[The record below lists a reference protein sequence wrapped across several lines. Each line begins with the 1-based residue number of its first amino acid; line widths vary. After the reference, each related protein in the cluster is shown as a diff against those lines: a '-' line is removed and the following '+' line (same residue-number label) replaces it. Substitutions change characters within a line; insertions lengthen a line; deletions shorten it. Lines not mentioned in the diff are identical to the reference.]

1 MAENEETMLQT
12 KQETDDLSRTISVA
26 GLQVSQA
33 AEELQQAA
41 ERLMSAEEQVHEAE
55 LRWRASD
62 EQVAQAATKNA
73 ELLDMLQSARE
84 GQSEAD
90 ERCRRADQR
99 LEVTLER
106 VRILEEQIAD
116 LETKIEEAEG
126 IPSTVTVIVNDER
139 TALQEAIAAEVRRPL
154 TSILGLTL
162 ALRHADPKSTE
173 GKDMVKQLSTNARK
187 LDRLVGEM
195 LVLDEIAN
203 GSYQPN
209 RRRTDLEALVR
220 RVVEESP
227 DLANR
232 DVKIEAEHIAVEV
245 DPALTEQMIET
256 LLSNAGRRTAPGN
269 PVRVKISSDQG
280 GAVIAVDDTGPEVP
294 PELRGDLSKALSE
307 DRPGAGKKKNGATGL
322 SLLAR
327 LAEIHGGKAWVEE
340 RQGGG
345 ASFRV
350 SLFGPKPDGTAE
362 EDTAE
367 RPSGEREMALAEAYA
382 SGADNGIVSTNGHGE
397 LAESGERS
405 DEIRA

>member
-1 MAENEETMLQT
+1 MADNEETMLQA
-12 KQETDDLSRTISVA
+12 KQDTDDLSRTISVA

-106 VRILEEQIAD
+106 VRILEEQIVD

-126 IPSTVTVIVNDER
+126 NPSNVTVIVNDER

-195 LVLDEIAN
+195 LVLDEIAS

-294 PELRGDLSKALSE
+294 PELRGDLSTALSE
-307 DRPGAGKKKNGATGL
+307 DRPGAGKKKNGATAL

-350 SLFGPKPDGTAE
+350 SLFGPKQDGTV
-362 EDTAE
+362 EDAAE
-367 RPSGEREMALAEAYA
+367 RSSGEREMALAEAYA
-382 SGADNGIVSTNGHGE
+382 SGSDNGIVSTNGHGE
-397 LAESGERS
+397 FAESGERS

>member
-1 MAENEETMLQT
+1 MAEREQTMQ
-12 KQETDDLSRTISVA
+12 QPEQDADDLSRTISVA
-26 GLQVSQA
+26 GLQLSQA

-41 ERLMSAEEQVHEAE
+41 ERLIDAEEQVREAE
-55 LRWRASD
+55 LRWQASD

-90 ERCRRADQR
+90 ERCRGADQR

-106 VRILEEQIAD
+106 VRILEDQITD
-116 LETKIEEAEG
+116 LETKLEEAEG
-126 IPSTVTVIVNDER
+126 KPSNVTVIVNDER

-195 LVLDEIAN
+195 LVLDEIAS

-232 DVKIEAEHIAVEV
+232 DVKIDAEHVALEV

-280 GAVIAVDDTGPEVP
+280 SAVIAVDDTGPEVP
-294 PELRGDLSKALSE
+294 PELRGDLSSALTDE
-307 DRPGAGKKKNGATGL
+307 RPGTGKKKSSGATGL

-327 LAEIHGGKAWVEE
+327 LAEIQGGKAWVED
-340 RQGGG
+340 RPGGG

-350 SLFGPKPDGTAE
+350 SLFGPKSDEAG
-362 EDTAE
+362 EDPAAA
-367 RPSGEREMALAEAYA
+367 RPSDEREMALADAYT
-382 SGADNGIVSTNGHGE
+382 GAENGIVSTNGHGE
-397 LAESGERS
+397 HAESGELS
-405 DEIRA
+405 EEIRA

>member
-1 MAENEETMLQT
+1 MTDHEETMQHT
-12 KQETDDLSRTISVA
+12 EHDTEDLSRTISVA

-41 ERLMSAEEQVHEAE
+41 ERLMNAEERVHEAE

-106 VRILEEQIAD
+106 VRILEEQITE
-116 LETKIEEAEG
+116 LETKVEEAEG
-126 IPSTVTVIVNDER
+126 NPSNVTVIVNDER
-139 TALQEAIAAEVRRPL
+139 MALQEAIAAEVRRPL

-162 ALRHADPKSTE
+162 ALRHADPKSAE

-195 LVLDEIAN
+195 LVLDEIAS

-232 DVKIEAEHIAVEV
+232 DVKIEAEHIAIEV

-269 PVRVKISSDQG
+269 PVRVKISSDRG
-280 GAVIAVDDTGPEVP
+280 SAVIAVDDTGPEVP
-294 PELRGDLSKALSE
+294 PELRGDLSSAMSE
-307 DRPGAGKKKNGATGL
+307 DRPGAGKKKSGATGL

-340 RQGGG
+340 RPGGG

-350 SLFGPKPDGTAE
+350 SLFGPKQDGTV
-362 EDTAE
+362 EDAAAE
-367 RPSGEREMALAEAYA
+367 RPTDEREMALTEAYA
-382 SGADNGIVSTNGHGE
+382 SGADNGIVSTNGYSE
-397 LAESGERS
+397 LAESGERLN
-405 DEIRA
+405 EIRA